1 MMLVEMVM
9 VSFLGADSGIVTLHR
24 TIVII
29 EVADHLLMSLMME
42 LLSLILMVP
51 LLG

>member
-9 VSFLGADSGIVTLHR
+9 VSFLRADSGIVTLHR

-29 EVADHLLMSLMME
+29 EVADHLLVPLMQ
-42 LLSLILMVP
+42 LLGLIL
-51 LLG
+51 LKILF